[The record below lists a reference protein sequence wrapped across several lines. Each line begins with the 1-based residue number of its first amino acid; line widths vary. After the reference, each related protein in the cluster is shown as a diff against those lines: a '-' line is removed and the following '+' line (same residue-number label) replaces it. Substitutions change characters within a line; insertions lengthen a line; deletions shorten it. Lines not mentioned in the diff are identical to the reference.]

1 MLKPFKTVK
10 SNQFKNLIRDTE
22 ELNLKHET
30 ENMKSQ
36 INQKYTLLHENI
48 MKVTDRNV
56 PLKKLNKKELKR
68 PKKTLDNKRHTHF
81 S

>member
-68 PKKTLDNKRHTHF
+68 PKKTLDNKRHTLF

>member
-1 MLKPFKTVK
+1 MLKPFKSVK

-48 MKVTDRNV
+48 MKATDRNV

-68 PKKTLDNKRHTHF
+68 SKKNLDNKRHTHF